1 MFKIDVLGTFQGRQY
16 ADITLGRNS
25 DVLGTSLQNL
35 WDILVDTKT
44 SLQPCCDV
52 AIQSRSDVAT

>member
-1 MFKIDVLGTFQGRQY
+1 MFKINVLGTFQGRQY

-35 WDILVDTKT
+35 
-44 SLQPCCDV
+44 
-52 AIQSRSDVAT
+52 